1 MPADAPSRLIVHADL
16 DAFFASVAQLD
27 DPSLRGKPVLI
38 GGRGPRGVVAAASYE
53 ARAFGCHS
61 AMPTSIALRRCPHAI
76 IVKHSFERYR
86 ELSQRV
92 YAVLGRYSPLIQ
104 PMGLDEAYLDMTG
117 TERALGPPAESLA
130 KLKREVHAET
140 GLTISIGA
148 GPNKF
153 VAKIASDLDKPDG
166 LALLLDQHTVE
177 RTLWPMPA
185 TTIPGVGDAAAKR
198 LTRLGVRTIGDIAR
212 LGNATLT
219 SVLGDWG
226 AELAARARGEDD
238 RPVTPDRTAKSIGH
252 ERTFGTDVDDP
263 DIARTILADQAEQVA
278 RRLRAHQRVARTVTV
293 KLRLPDF
300 TTFTRAAT
308 LPTPSSRTDAITIAA
323 RDIFDAWASRAFRPL
338 RLLGV
343 SASNLASEDAE
354 QSGLFDQ
361 GEAKKQRAL
370 DAAADSIADKF
381 GKAAIQRGSALRREE
396 RDGDGPDKSR
406 GKPTR

>member
-1 MPADAPSRLIVHADL
+1 MPAAASSRLIVHADL

-27 DPSLRGKPVLI
+27 DPALRGKPVLI

-76 IVKHSFERYR
+76 IARPAFERYR

-92 YAVLGRYSPLIQ
+92 YEVLGRYSPLIQ

-130 KLKREVHAET
+130 RLKHDVRAET

-198 LTRLGVRTIGDIAR
+198 LTRLGVRTIGHIAR
-212 LGNATLT
+212 LGDSTLA
-219 SVLGDWG
+219 SILGDWG

-252 ERTFGTDVDDP
+252 ERTFGTDVDDAE
-263 DIARTILADQAEQVA
+263 IARTIIADQAEQVA
-278 RRLRAHQRVARTVTV
+278 RRLRAHHRVARTVTV

-308 LPTPSSRTDAITIAA
+308 LPVPSSRTDAVTSAA
-323 RDIFDAWASRAFRPL
+323 RDIFEAWASRSFRPL

-343 SASNLASEDAE
+343 SASNLAGEDAE
-354 QSGLFDQ
+354 QPGLFDQ

-381 GKAAIQRGSALRREE
+381 GKSAIRRGSAVRRDEAPDLPEE
-396 RDGDGPDKSR
+396 SR